1 MLLYNFPGPKF
12 NEESEKSVKN
22 AKKVVLW
29 RYEPFLQPWYKFGEN
44 HLRASSIFATK
55 YWC

>member
-29 RYEPFLQPWYKFGEN
+29 RYEPFLQPWYEFGEN
-44 HLRASSIFATK
+44 HSRASSIFATK